1 MVSVFLLVLS
11 IKNHWHS
18 QDQLLLINFCTRSQN
33 WVYFIFSYESCV
45 PARRPFMWCTEIL

>member
-18 QDQLLLINFCTRSQN
+18 QDQLLLVNFCTRSQN